1 MEHRKSASLLF
12 HDSDRTG
19 GDNPPVQGVEVKLLY
34 SQRGWSMMDLRFRV
48 FGFRVQGLGLE
59 FRV

>member
-1 MEHRKSASLLF
+1 MRRCYFMTAIEL
-12 HDSDRTG
+12 G